1 MKKIDIN
8 KSTVR
13 KFNSRYDLSN
23 GMLDLGQQG
32 YFSDTEDF
40 AEYEHGTLI
49 EVMGNVNAR
58 TYPFVKDGNISD
70 SCFKYFI
77 PANLVVFKEEP
88 KEKKYRPF
96 MYLDEL
102 PFNIGDVVIYRG
114 KQCCSECKGI
124 VTEIEYQNNDD
135 CELDNII
142 IGGINGTPQELF
154 DHYELLDDNCQYR
167 PFGVEE

>member
-1 MKKIDIN
+1 MKKIDIE
-8 KSTVR
+8 KSVVR
-13 KFNSRYDLSN
+13 KFSSRYDLSN

-40 AEYEHGTLI
+40 AEYKYGTLV

-88 KEKKYRPF
+88 KEPKKYRPYTD
-96 MYLDEL
+96 MCGL
-102 PFNIGDVVIYRG
+102 PFKVGDVITIRAKDSYDII
-114 KQCCSECKGI
+114 EAL
-124 VTEIEYQNNDD
+124 VTEISYKEN
-135 CELDNII
+135 LIS
-142 IGGINGTPQELF
+142 IGSREWCDTQF
-154 DHYELLDDNCQYR
+154 LLDTFEILINDEWK
-167 PFGVEE
+167 PLGVEENEED